1 MVQGK
6 IYSPAEIAKIF
17 GFPENEIIRLC
28 EHHRMHAVQIE
39 GQWRIDESVLSPDSS
54 DFKTMPLWFQEGIIN
69 KEREKKLS

>member
-17 GFPENEIIRLC
+17 GFPEDEIIRLC
-28 EHHRMHAVQIE
+28 EHHRMHAVQID

-54 DFKTMPLWFQEGIIN
+54 DFKTMPQWFQEGITN
-69 KEREKKLS
+69 KERKKK

>member
-17 GFPENEIIRLC
+17 GFPEDEIIRLC
-28 EHHRMHAVQIE
+28 EHHRMHAVQID